1 MTKTLRKAIMR
12 RTQLHT
18 KYFKT
23 KTQKDYA
30 SFKKKQRNF
39 CSKFYKKERR
49 IYYENLDMKN
59 VTDNT
64 IFPKTAEQFFWNK
77 INRPTKIS
85 LKKNDRILSEDHMVA
100 KEWSSFF
107 ENVVKG
113 ALSGLRQ
120 FLATENPLKW
130 WKMLFISP

>member
-1 MTKTLRKAIMR
+1 M
-12 RTQLHT
+12 LHLKKNKET
-18 KYFKT
+18 FAVNFT
-23 KTQKDYA
+23 
-30 SFKKKQRNF
+30 KKK
-39 CSKFYKKERR
+39 R
-49 IYYENLDMKN
+49 IYYENPDMKN
-59 VTDNT
+59 VTDST
-64 IFPKTAEQFFWNK
+64 IFSKTAVQFFWNK

-85 LKKNDRILSEDHMVA
+85 LKKNDRILSEDYMVA

>member
-1 MTKTLRKAIMR
+1 MTKTLRKAIMK

-23 KTQKDYA
+23 KTQKHYA

-39 CSKFYKKERR
+39 CSKFYEKERR

-64 IFPKTAEQFFWNK
+64 TFSKTAVQFF
-77 INRPTKIS
+77 
-85 LKKNDRILSEDHMVA
+85 
-100 KEWSSFF
+100 
-107 ENVVKG
+107 
-113 ALSGLRQ
+113 
-120 FLATENPLKW
+120 
-130 WKMLFISP
+130 